1 MVKTVFDRIIAII
14 MGFALIAAGV
24 GAITPNFIVGVG
36 LIVAGLAAIAMGFDI
51 LK

>member
-1 MVKTVFDRIIAII
+1 MVKTVFDRVIAII
-14 MGFALIAAGV
+14 MGFALIAAGA
-24 GAITPNFIVGVG
+24 GAITPNFILGVG